1 MAGTHIAVNAT
12 YDPLS
17 MEEMLKMPMLAT
29 EAQLQTEEAYSKLAQ
44 DAADL
49 ESLANSAKDQ
59 ATYVKYKQY
68 ANDVQKQLN
77 ELSGRGLNPNSRRSL
92 YDLSARYKSEIDP
105 IKQSMK
111 TREDL
116 IAEQRKARSTNNKIL
131 YDIDYANMSLDDMM
145 KQSTHSYN
153 SLDGTQLYEE
163 GKNQAAAMSSRML
176 SESQRQALQGQYFEL
191 TQNQGMD
198 HTAAMNFLINN
209 NSVPEL
215 AALKNSLMSQYD
227 LSGYGEEAKKQA
239 ENFLTQ
245 GIFEG
250 ITYKDNKQYLQN
262 GDYMSRADQTRYAID
277 QQTLKIRE
285 IEAKMAQDKW
295 DYWLKYGED
304 KDEEAAKD
312 ADAKSKG
319 AAYRDA
325 RTAVINFGDSQT
337 PYLMQYNAD
346 SNIPGY
352 KSEKFE
358 PGKKKDFDGVDT
370 GFNESVDEE
379 NGPWYTFE
387 VLNQEWMANPK
398 TIAQNLQT
406 GRVAPVNLDKLTD
419 EAQKEVLEKILPGV
433 KHDQVLDKELRE
445 EIAKNV
451 IILEDRTTTSAS
463 GGGKTPQYLVVSRRW
478 AEENLSTPEEQAPAP
493 AAKTEEKTS
502 TAKPAAPT
510 SVTGKG
516 PLRPKTGPSTVNP
529 DAATMT
535 D

>member
-1 MAGTHIAVNAT
+1 MAGTHIAINST

-153 SLDGTQLYEE
+153 SLDGTQIYEE

-191 TQNQGMD
+191 TQTQGLD

-227 LSGYGEEAKKQA
+227 LSGYGADAQKQV

-295 DYWLKYGED
+295 DYYLKYGKD
-304 KDEEAAKD
+304 SDEEATKD
-312 ADAKSKG
+312 ADARSKG

-325 RTAVINFGDSQT
+325 RTAVLNFGDSQT
-337 PYLMQYNAD
+337 PYLMGYNAD

-352 KSEKFE
+352 NFEDFE
-358 PGKKKDFDGVDT
+358 PGKKKDFDGEDS
-370 GFNESVDEE
+370 GFNESVPGDGVYEY
-379 NGPWYTFE
+379 WH
-387 VLNQEWMANPK
+387 QEWMASPK
-398 TIAQNLQT
+398 TIAKNLQKGT
-406 GRVAPVNLDKLTD
+406 VVPRNLDQLTD
-419 EAQKEVLEKILPGV
+419 EAQKEVLEKILPKV
-433 KHDQVLDKELRE
+433 PHAQVLDAELRAD
-445 EIAKNV
+445 IAENV
-451 IILEDRTTTSAS
+451 IILEDRTNTTAS

-478 AEENLSTPEEQAPAP
+478 AEENLSTTEEQAPAATT
-493 AAKTEEKTS
+493 AAKPS
-502 TAKPAAPT
+502 AKPAAPT
-510 SVTGKG
+510 SVTGSG
-516 PLRPKTGPSTVNP
+516 PLRPNTGPSTINP
-529 DAATMT
+529 EAGSMP
-535 D
+535 

>member
-12 YDPLS
+12 YNPLS
-17 MEEMLKMPMLAT
+17 MEEMLKMPMLET
-29 EAQLQTEEAYSKLAQ
+29 EAQLQSEAAYSKLSQ

-59 ATYVKYKQY
+59 ATYIKYKKY

-77 ELSGRGLNPNSRRSL
+77 DLSGKGLNPNSRRSL

-191 TQNQGMD
+191 TQTQGLD
-198 HTAAMNFLINN
+198 HNTAMNFLINN

-215 AALKNSLMSQYD
+215 AALKNNLMSQYD

-239 ENFLTQ
+239 ENFLAQ

-250 ITYKDNKQYLQN
+250 ITYKDSKQYLQN
-262 GDYMSRADQTRYAID
+262 GDYMSRADQTRFAID
-277 QQTLKIRE
+277 QQSLKIRE
-285 IEAKMAQDKW
+285 IEAKMAQDKY

-304 KDEEAAKD
+304 KDEEAAKE

-325 RTAVINFGDSQT
+325 RTAVLNFGTSQT
-337 PYLMQYNAD
+337 PYLMGYNAD

-352 KSEKFE
+352 NFEAFE
-358 PGKKKDFDGVDT
+358 PGKEKNFYGEDS
-370 GFNESVDEE
+370 GFNESVPGEGFGRE
-379 NGPWYTFE
+379 WVNE
-387 VLNQEWMANPK
+387 EWMASPK
-398 TIAQNLQT
+398 TIAKNLQK
-406 GRVAPVNLDKLTD
+406 GIVVPRNLDDLTD
-419 EAQKEVLEKILPGV
+419 EAQKEVLEKILPEV
-433 KHDQVLDKELRE
+433 KHDQVLDKELRQ
-445 EIAKNV
+445 EIAENV
-451 IILEDRTTTSAS
+451 IILEDRTNTTAS

-478 AEENLSTPEEQAPAP
+478 AEENLSTPEEQSPA
-493 AAKTEEKTS
+493 
-502 TAKPAAPT
+502 AKPAAKPKVNT
-510 SVTGKG
+510 PAAKNWG
-516 PLRPKTGPSTVNP
+516 PRRPGATPSNLEE
-529 DAATMT
+529 AADMQ
-535 D
+535 

>member
-1 MAGTHIAVNAT
+1 MAGTHIAINST

-153 SLDGTQLYEE
+153 SLDGTQIYEE

-191 TQNQGMD
+191 TQTQGMD
-198 HTAAMNFLINN
+198 HNTAMNFLINN

-250 ITYKDNKQYLQN
+250 ITYKDSKQYLQN
-262 GDYMSRADQTRYAID
+262 GDYMSRADQTRFAID
-277 QQTLKIRE
+277 QQSLKIRE
-285 IEAKMAQDKW
+285 IEAKIAQDKY
-295 DYWLKYGED
+295 DYWLKYGKD
-304 KDEEAAKD
+304 PDEEGAKD
-312 ADAKSKG
+312 RSKG
-319 AAYRDA
+319 AKYNAA
-325 RTAVINFGDSQT
+325 QTTIMNFGNSQT

-352 KSEKFE
+352 NFEDFE
-358 PGKKKDFDGVDT
+358 PGKKKDFDGEDS
-370 GFNESVDEE
+370 GFNESVPGEGLGRE
-379 NGPWYTFE
+379 WF
-387 VLNQEWMANPK
+387 NQEWMANPK
-398 TIAQNLQT
+398 TIAQNLQKGT
-406 GRVAPVNLDKLTD
+406 VVPRNLDDLTD

-433 KHDQVLDKELRE
+433 VHAEVLDAELRAD
-445 EIAKNV
+445 IAENV
-451 IILEDRTTTSAS
+451 IILEDRTNTTAS
-463 GGGKTPQYLVVSRRW
+463 GGGKTPQYLVISRRW
-478 AEENLSTPEEQAPAP
+478 AEENLTTPEEQAPAP
-493 AAKTEEKTS
+493 AAKTEEKT
-502 TAKPAAPT
+502 TAAKPAA
-510 SVTGKG
+510 KNWG
-516 PLRPKTGPSTVNP
+516 PLRPNTGVGTSTVNP
-529 DAATMT
+529 DAEGMT

>member
-68 ANDVQKQLN
+68 ANEVQKQLN

-92 YDLSARYKSEIDP
+92 YDLSTRYKSEIDP
-105 IKQSMK
+105 IKQKMK
-111 TREDL
+111 IREDL

-145 KQSTHSYN
+145 KQSIHSYN
-153 SLDGTQLYEE
+153 SLDGTQIYEE

-191 TQNQGMD
+191 TQTQGLD
-198 HTAAMNFLINN
+198 HNTAMNFLINN

-239 ENFLTQ
+239 ENFLAQ

-250 ITYKDNKQYLQN
+250 ITYKDSKQYLQN
-262 GDYMSRADQTRYAID
+262 GDYMSRADQTRFAID
-277 QQTLKIRE
+277 QQSLKIRE
-285 IEAKMAQDKW
+285 IEAKMAQAKY
-295 DYWLKYGED
+295 DYWLKYGKD
-304 KDEEAAKD
+304 QDEEAAKE

-325 RTAVINFGDSQT
+325 RTAILNFGNSQT
-337 PYLMQYNAD
+337 PYLMGYNAD

-352 KSEKFE
+352 NFENFE
-358 PGKKKDFDGVDT
+358 PGKEKDFYGEDS
-370 GFNESVDEE
+370 GFNESVPGDGFWRE
-379 NGPWYTFE
+379 W
-387 VLNQEWMANPK
+387 VNQEWMASPK
-398 TIAQNLQT
+398 TIAKNLQT
-406 GRVAPVNLDKLTD
+406 GRVVQKNLDQLTD
-419 EAQKEVLEKILPGV
+419 EAQKEVLEKILPKV
-433 KHDQVLDKELRE
+433 VHAQVLDKELRE
-445 EIAKNV
+445 DIAENV
-451 IILEDRTTTSAS
+451 IILEDQTNTTAS
-463 GGGKTPQYLVVSRRW
+463 GGGKTPQYLVLPRRW
-478 AEENLSTPEEQAPAP
+478 AEENLSTPEEQSPAP
-493 AAKTEEKTS
+493 AATTA
-502 TAKPAAPT
+502 AKPAAPT
-510 SVTGKG
+510 SVVGKG
-516 PLRPKTGPSTVNP
+516 PLRPKTGVSTVNP
-529 DAATMT
+529 DAEGMT

>member
-1 MAGTHIAVNAT
+1 MAGTHIAINAT

-153 SLDGTQLYEE
+153 SLDGTQIYEE
-163 GKNQAAAMSSRML
+163 GKNQAAALSSRML
-176 SESQRQALQGQYFEL
+176 SDSQRQALQGQYFEL
-191 TQNQGMD
+191 TQEQGMD
-198 HTAAMNFLINN
+198 HNTAMNFMMNN

-215 AALKNSLMSQYD
+215 AALKSSLMSQYD
-227 LSGYGEEAKKQA
+227 LSGYGADAQKQV
-239 ENFLTQ
+239 ENFLSQ

-250 ITYKDNKQYLQN
+250 LTYKENKQYLQN

-277 QQTLKIRE
+277 QQSLKIRE
-285 IEAKMAQDKW
+285 IEAKIAQKKL
-295 DYWLKYGED
+295 DYMLKYGED
-304 KDEEAAKD
+304 PDGEAKKD
-312 ADAKSKG
+312 ASKG
-319 AAYRDA
+319 AKYRDA
-325 RTAVINFGDSQT
+325 KNVIRNFGDSQT
-337 PYLMQYNAD
+337 PYLLQYD
-346 SNIPGY
+346 GSSNIPGY

-358 PGKKKDFDGVDT
+358 PGKKKDFNGEDT
-370 GFNESVDEE
+370 AFNERVGGGIKE
-379 NGPWYTFE
+379 YFF
-387 VLNQEWMANPK
+387 QEWMANPK
-398 TIAQNLQT
+398 TIVQNLQK
-406 GRVAPVNLDKLTD
+406 GIIIQKNPYNLSA
-419 EAQKEVLEKILPGV
+419 EAKQRLFKILLP
-433 KHDQVLDKELRE
+433 KANPAEILDAALWND
-445 EIAKNV
+445 IAQNV
-451 IILEDRTTTSAS
+451 IIFEDNTNTKA
-463 GGGKTPQYLVVSRRW
+463 GGGETPQYLVVPRRW
-478 AEENLSTPEEQAPAP
+478 AEENLTTLEEQTPSPTPKEKENTSAAEPATKNWGP
-493 AAKTEEKTS
+493 RGIKNNSSTLDEAAEM
-502 TAKPAAPT
+502 P
-510 SVTGKG
+510 
-516 PLRPKTGPSTVNP
+516 
-529 DAATMT
+529 
-535 D
+535 

>member
-1 MAGTHIAVNAT
+1 MAGTHIAINST

-59 ATYVKYKQY
+59 ATYVKYKTY
-68 ANDVQKQLN
+68 ANEVQKQLN

-105 IKQSMK
+105 IKQTMK

-191 TQNQGMD
+191 TQTQGLD
-198 HTAAMNFLINN
+198 HTAAMNFLIDN

-239 ENFLTQ
+239 ENFLAQ

-250 ITYKDNKQYLQN
+250 ITYKDSKQYLQN
-262 GDYMSRADQTRYAID
+262 GDYMSRADQTRFAID
-277 QQTLKIRE
+277 QQSLKIRE
-285 IEAKMAQDKW
+285 IEAKMAQDKY
-295 DYWLKYGED
+295 DYWLKYG
-304 KDEEAAKD
+304 KDPDEGAAKE
-312 ADAKSKG
+312 ANEKSKG

-325 RTAVINFGDSQT
+325 ATTIRNFGNSQT
-337 PYLMQYNAD
+337 PYLMGYNAD

-352 KSEKFE
+352 NFEDFE
-358 PGKKKDFDGVDT
+358 PGKEKDFDGEDS
-370 GFNESVDEE
+370 GFNESVAGDDLTWE
-379 NGPWYTFE
+379 YF
-387 VLNQEWMANPK
+387 NQEWMASPK
-398 TIAQNLQT
+398 TIAKNLQK
-406 GRVAPVNLDKLTD
+406 GSVVPRNLDDLTD
-419 EAQKEVLEKILPGV
+419 EAQKEVLEKILPEV
-433 KHDQVLDKELRE
+433 KHDQVLDKELRQ
-445 EIAKNV
+445 EIAENV
-451 IILEDRTTTSAS
+451 IILEDRTNTAVS
-463 GGGKTPQYLVVSRRW
+463 GGGKTPQYLVVPRRW
-478 AEENLSTPEEQAPAP
+478 AEENLSTPEEQAPA
-493 AAKTEEKTS
+493 ATTA
-502 TAKPAAPT
+502 AKPAAT
-510 SVTGKG
+510 SAAKPKVNTPAAKNWG
-516 PLRPKTGPSTVNP
+516 PRRPGATPSTL
-529 DAATMT
+529 DEAAEMQ
-535 D
+535 

>member
-1 MAGTHIAVNAT
+1 MAGTHIAINST

-77 ELSGRGLNPNSRRSL
+77 ELSGKGLNPNSRRSL
-92 YDLSARYKSEIDP
+92 YDLSARYKSEIEP
-105 IKQSMK
+105 IKQKMK

-153 SLDGTQLYEE
+153 SLDGTQIYEE

-191 TQNQGMD
+191 TQTQGLD
-198 HTAAMNFLINN
+198 HNTAMNFLINN

-227 LSGYGEEAKKQA
+227 LSGYGPDAQKQV
-239 ENFLTQ
+239 ENFLSQ

-277 QQTLKIRE
+277 QQSLKIRE
-285 IEAKMAQDKW
+285 IEAKMAQAKY
-295 DYWLKYGED
+295 DYWLKYGKD
-304 KDEEAAKD
+304 QDEEAAKE

-325 RTAVINFGDSQT
+325 RTAILNFGNSQT
-337 PYLMQYNAD
+337 PYLMGYNAD

-352 KSEKFE
+352 NFENFE
-358 PGKKKDFDGVDT
+358 PGKKKDFDGEDS
-370 GFNESVDEE
+370 GFNESVPGDGWSEF
-379 NGPWYTFE
+379 W
-387 VLNQEWMANPK
+387 NQEWMASPK
-398 TIAQNLQT
+398 TIAKNLQK
-406 GRVAPVNLDKLTD
+406 GSVVPRNLDDLTD
-419 EAQKEVLEKILPGV
+419 EAQAEVLEQILPKV
-433 KHDQVLDKELRE
+433 EHAQVLDAELRAD
-445 EIAKNV
+445 IAENV
-451 IILEDRTTTSAS
+451 IILEDRTKTTAS
-463 GGGKTPQYLVVSRRW
+463 GGGKTPQYLVVPRRW
-478 AEENLSTPEEQAPAP
+478 AEENLTTTEEQAPAP
-493 AAKTEEKTS
+493 AAKTEEKT
-502 TAKPAAPT
+502 TATKPAA
-510 SVTGKG
+510 KNWG
-516 PLRPKTGPSTVNP
+516 PRGIKAPSSNL
-529 DAATMT
+529 DEAAGML
-535 D
+535 

>member
-12 YDPLS
+12 YNPLS
-17 MEEMLKMPMLAT
+17 MEEMLKMPMLET
-29 EAQLQTEEAYSKLAQ
+29 EAQLQSEEAYSKLAQ

-153 SLDGTQLYEE
+153 SLDGTQIYEE

-191 TQNQGMD
+191 TQTKGLD
-198 HTAAMNFLINN
+198 HTAAMNFLIDN

-239 ENFLTQ
+239 ENFLAQ

-250 ITYKDNKQYLQN
+250 ITYNDSKQYLQN
-262 GDYMSRADQTRYAID
+262 GDYMSRADQTRFAID
-277 QQTLKIRE
+277 QQSLKIRE
-285 IEAKMAQDKW
+285 IEAKMAQAKY
-295 DYWLKYGED
+295 DYWLKYGKD
-304 KDEEAAKD
+304 QDEEAAKE

-319 AAYRDA
+319 AEYKAA
-325 RTAVINFGDSQT
+325 STMLSNFGGSQT
-337 PYLMQYNAD
+337 PYLMGYNAD

-352 KSEKFE
+352 NFEDFE
-358 PGKKKDFDGVDT
+358 PGKKKDFDGEDS
-370 GFNESVDEE
+370 GFNESVPGDGLYEY
-379 NGPWYTFE
+379 WH
-387 VLNQEWMANPK
+387 QEWMANPK
-398 TIAQNLQT
+398 TVAKNLQK
-406 GRVAPVNLDKLTD
+406 GIVVPRNLDQLSD
-419 EAQKEVLEKILPGV
+419 EAQKEVLAKILPKI
-433 KHDQVLDKELRE
+433 KHAQVLDKELRAK
-445 EIAKNV
+445 IAENV
-451 IILEDRTTTSAS
+451 IILEDRTNTTAS
-463 GGGKTPQYLVVSRRW
+463 GGGKTPQYLVVPRRW
-478 AEENLSTPEEQAPAP
+478 AEENLTTPEEQAPA
-493 AAKTEEKTS
+493 ATTA
-502 TAKPAAPT
+502 AKPAAPT
-510 SVTGKG
+510 SVTGRG
-516 PLRPKTGPSTVNP
+516 PLRPKTGASTVNP
-529 DAATMT
+529 DAEGMT

>member
-1 MAGTHIAVNAT
+1 MAGTHIAINST

-68 ANDVQKQLN
+68 ANEVQKQLN

-116 IAEQRKARSTNNKIL
+116 IAEQRKARATNNKIL

-191 TQNQGMD
+191 TQIQGLD

-250 ITYKDNKQYLQN
+250 LTYKENKQYLQN

-295 DYWLKYGED
+295 DYWVKYGKD
-304 KDEEAAKD
+304 PDEEAAKD

-325 RTAVINFGDSQT
+325 RTAVINFGDTQT

-352 KSEKFE
+352 NFEDFE
-358 PGKKKDFDGVDT
+358 PGKKKDFNGEDS
-370 GFNESVDEE
+370 GFNESVPGDGLFDE
-379 NGPWYTFE
+379 Y
-387 VLNQEWMANPK
+387 LNQEWMAHPK
-398 TIAQNLQT
+398 TIAKNLQT
-406 GRVAPVNLDKLTD
+406 GRVVPVNLNQLSD

-433 KHDQVLDKELRE
+433 IHNQVLDEELRE

-451 IILEDRTTTSAS
+451 IILEDRTKTTAS
-463 GGGKTPQYLVVSRRW
+463 GGGKTPQYLIVSRRW

-529 DAATMT
+529 DAASMT

>member
-1 MAGTHIAVNAT
+1 MAGTHIAINST

-68 ANDVQKQLN
+68 ANEVQKQLN

-92 YDLSARYKSEIDP
+92 YDLSTRYKSEIDP
-105 IKQSMK
+105 IKQKMK
-111 TREDL
+111 IREDL

-153 SLDGTQLYEE
+153 SLDGTQIYEE

-176 SESQRQALQGQYFEL
+176 SDSQRQALQGQYFEL
-191 TQNQGMD
+191 TQTQGLD
-198 HTAAMNFLINN
+198 HNTAMNFLINN

-239 ENFLTQ
+239 ENFLAQ

-250 ITYKDNKQYLQN
+250 ITYKDSKQYLQN
-262 GDYMSRADQTRYAID
+262 GDYMSKADQTRYAID
-277 QQTLKIRE
+277 QQSLKIRE
-285 IEAKMAQDKW
+285 IEAKMAQAKY
-295 DYWLKYGED
+295 DYWLKYGKD
-304 KDEEAAKD
+304 QDEEAAKE

-325 RTAVINFGDSQT
+325 RTAILNFGNSQT
-337 PYLMQYNAD
+337 PYLMGYNAD

-352 KSEKFE
+352 NFENFE
-358 PGKKKDFDGVDT
+358 PGKEKNFYGEDS
-370 GFNESVDEE
+370 GFNESVPGDGFWREWVNE
-379 NGPWYTFE
+379 
-387 VLNQEWMANPK
+387 EWMASPK
-398 TIAQNLQT
+398 TIAKNLQT
-406 GRVAPVNLDKLTD
+406 GRVVQKNLDQLTD
-419 EAQKEVLEKILPGV
+419 EAQKEVLEKILPEV
-433 KHDQVLDKELRE
+433 KHAQVLDKELLE
-445 EIAKNV
+445 DIAQNV
-451 IILEDRTTTSAS
+451 IILEDRTNTTAS
-463 GGGKTPQYLVVSRRW
+463 GGGKTPQYLIVSRRW
-478 AEENLSTPEEQAPAP
+478 AEENLTTPEEQAPAP
-493 AAKTEEKTS
+493 AAKTEEKT
-502 TAKPAAPT
+502 TAAKPAA
-510 SVTGKG
+510 KNWG
-516 PLRPKTGPSTVNP
+516 PRRPGATPSNLEE
-529 DAATMT
+529 AADMQ
-535 D
+535 

>member
-12 YDPLS
+12 YNPLS
-17 MEEMLKMPMLAT
+17 MEEMLKMPMLET
-29 EAQLQTEEAYSKLAQ
+29 EAQLQSEEAYSKLAQ

-153 SLDGTQLYEE
+153 SLNGTQLYEE

-191 TQNQGMD
+191 TQTQGLG
-198 HTAAMNFLINN
+198 HTAAMNFLIDN
-209 NSVPEL
+209 NSIPEL

-239 ENFLTQ
+239 ENFLAQ

-250 ITYKDNKQYLQN
+250 ITYKDSKQYLQN
-262 GDYMSRADQTRYAID
+262 GDYMSRADQTRYDID
-277 QQTLKIRE
+277 QQSLKIKE
-285 IEAKMAQDKW
+285 IEAKMAQTKY
-295 DYWLKYGED
+295 DYWLKYGKD
-304 KDEEAAKD
+304 PDEEAAERK
-312 ADAKSKG
+312 KKG
-319 AAYRDA
+319 VNWLEAENQ
-325 RTAVINFGDSQT
+325 INNFGQTTT
-337 PYLMQYNAD
+337 PYLFQYNGE
-346 SNIPGY
+346 SSIPSY
-352 KSEKFE
+352 NAEEFI
-358 PGKKKDFDGVDT
+358 PGKKKNFYGKDT
-370 GFNESVDEE
+370 GFNKSVDGDWGAEWFNE
-379 NGPWYTFE
+379 
-387 VLNQEWMANPK
+387 EWMAKP
-398 TIAQNLQT
+398 
-406 GRVAPVNLDKLTD
+406 
-419 EAQKEVLEKILPGV
+419 
-433 KHDQVLDKELRE
+433 E
-445 EIAKNV
+445 EIAEHAQKGKIREVSLFDLSPIAQEGLLAQIMPDANPREVLDQELIDKIAENV
-451 IILEDRTTTSAS
+451 IIYKDMTEA
-463 GGGKTPQYLVVSRRW
+463 GGGNQPQYLAVPKSLMDQYLPKPE
-478 AEENLSTPEEQAPAP
+478 AQTPTSAAKPTATSAAKPKVNTP
-493 AAKTEEKTS
+493 AAKNWGPRRPGATPSNLEE
-502 TAKPAAPT
+502 AA
-510 SVTGKG
+510 
-516 PLRPKTGPSTVNP
+516 
-529 DAATMT
+529 DMQ
-535 D
+535 

>member
-1 MAGTHIAVNAT
+1 MAGTHIAINAT

-77 ELSGRGLNPNSRRSL
+77 ELSGKGLNPNSRRSL
-92 YDLSARYKSEIDP
+92 YDLSARYKSEIEP
-105 IKQSMK
+105 IKQKMK

-153 SLDGTQLYEE
+153 SLDGTQIYEE

-191 TQNQGMD
+191 TQTQGLD
-198 HTAAMNFLINN
+198 HNTAMNFLINN

-227 LSGYGEEAKKQA
+227 LSGYGPDAQKQV
-239 ENFLTQ
+239 ENFLSQ

-277 QQTLKIRE
+277 QQSLKIRE
-285 IEAKMAQDKW
+285 IEAKMAQAKY
-295 DYWLKYGED
+295 DYWLKYGKD
-304 KDEEAAKD
+304 QDEEAAKE

-325 RTAVINFGDSQT
+325 RTAILNFGNSQT
-337 PYLMQYNAD
+337 PYLMGYNAD

-352 KSEKFE
+352 NFENFE
-358 PGKKKDFDGVDT
+358 PGKKKDFDGEDS
-370 GFNESVDEE
+370 GFNESAPGDDFFWE
-379 NGPWYTFE
+379 YFQ
-387 VLNQEWMANPK
+387 QEWMASPK
-398 TIAQNLQT
+398 TIAKNLQK
-406 GRVAPVNLDKLTD
+406 GSVVPRNLDDLTD
-419 EAQKEVLEKILPGV
+419 EAQKEVLEKILPEV
-433 KHDQVLDKELRE
+433 KHAQVLDKELLE
-445 EIAKNV
+445 DIAQNV
-451 IILEDRTTTSAS
+451 IILEDRTNTTAS
-463 GGGKTPQYLVVSRRW
+463 GGGKTPQYLIVSRRW
-478 AEENLSTPEEQAPAP
+478 AEENLTTPEEQAPAP
-493 AAKTEEKTS
+493 AAKTEEKT
-502 TAKPAAPT
+502 TAAKPAA
-510 SVTGKG
+510 KNWG
-516 PLRPKTGPSTVNP
+516 PRRPGATPSNLEE
-529 DAATMT
+529 AADMQ
-535 D
+535 

>member
-68 ANDVQKQLN
+68 ANEVQKQLN

-92 YDLSARYKSEIDP
+92 YDLSARYKSEIEP
-105 IKQSMK
+105 IKQKMK

-131 YDIDYANMSLDDMM
+131 FDIDYANMSLDDMM

-153 SLDGTQLYEE
+153 SLDGTQIYEE
-163 GKNQAAAMSSRML
+163 GKNQAAALSSRML
-176 SESQRQALQGQYFEL
+176 SDSQRQALQGQYFEL

-198 HTAAMNFLINN
+198 HNTAMNFMMNN

-227 LSGYGEEAKKQA
+227 LSGYGEDAKKQV
-239 ENFLTQ
+239 ENFLSQ
-245 GIFEG
+245 GILEG
-250 ITYKDNKQYLQN
+250 ITYKDSKQYLQN
-262 GDYMSRADQTRYAID
+262 GDYMSRADQTRFAID
-277 QQTLKIRE
+277 QQSLKIRE
-285 IEAKMAQDKW
+285 IEAKMAQAKY
-295 DYWLKYGED
+295 DYWLKYGKD
-304 KDEEAAKD
+304 PDEEAAKE

-325 RTAVINFGDSQT
+325 RTAILNFGNTQT
-337 PYLMQYNAD
+337 PYLMGYNAD

-352 KSEKFE
+352 NFENFE
-358 PGKKKDFDGVDT
+358 PGKKKDFDGQDT
-370 GFNESVDEE
+370 GFNESVPGDGFWREWVNE
-379 NGPWYTFE
+379 
-387 VLNQEWMANPK
+387 EWMAQPK
-398 TIAQNLQT
+398 TIAKNLQK
-406 GRVAPVNLDKLTD
+406 GIVVPRNLDDLTD
-419 EAQKEVLEKILPGV
+419 EAQKEVLEKILPEV
-433 KHDQVLDKELRE
+433 KHDQVLDAELRAD
-445 EIAKNV
+445 IAENV
-451 IILEDRTTTSAS
+451 IILEDRTNTTAS
-463 GGGKTPQYLVVSRRW
+463 GGGKTPQYLVVPRRW
-478 AEENLSTPEEQAPAP
+478 AEENLSTPEEQAPAATSAAKPKVNTP
-493 AAKTEEKTS
+493 AAKNWGPRRPGATPSNLEE
-502 TAKPAAPT
+502 AA
-510 SVTGKG
+510 
-516 PLRPKTGPSTVNP
+516 
-529 DAATMT
+529 DMQ
-535 D
+535 

>member
-1 MAGTHIAVNAT
+1 MAGTHIAINST

-44 DAADL
+44 EAADL

-68 ANDVQKQLN
+68 ANDVQTQLN

-153 SLDGTQLYEE
+153 SLDGTQIYEE

-191 TQNQGMD
+191 TQTQGLD
-198 HTAAMNFLINN
+198 HTAAMNFLIDN

-250 ITYKDNKQYLQN
+250 ITYKDSKQYLQN
-262 GDYMSRADQTRYAID
+262 GDYMSRADQARYDID
-277 QQTLKIRE
+277 QQTLKIRQ
-285 IEAKMAQDKW
+285 IEAKLAQDKY
-295 DYWLKYGED
+295 DYWVTHGED

-312 ADAKSKG
+312 ANKG
-319 AAYRDA
+319 AKYKEAK
-325 RTAVINFGDSQT
+325 TVISNFGDSQAS
-337 PYLMQYNAD
+337 YLLQYD
-346 SNIPGY
+346 SESSIPGY

-358 PGKKKDFDGVDT
+358 PGKKKNFYGVDT

-387 VLNQEWMANPK
+387 VLNEEWMANPK
-398 TIAQNLQT
+398 TIAQNLQKGT
-406 GRVAPVNLDKLTD
+406 VVQKNPFNLSD
-419 EAQKEVLEKILPGV
+419 EAKKKVLKQIMPDITPAEVLDADLWN
-433 KHDQVLDKELRE
+433 H
-445 EIAKNV
+445 IAQNV
-451 IILEDRTTTSAS
+451 IILEDRTNTKSS
-463 GGGKTPQYLVVSRRW
+463 GGGKTPQYLVISRRW

-493 AAKTEEKTS
+493 AAKTEEKT
-502 TAKPAAPT
+502 TAATPAA
-510 SVTGKG
+510 KNWG
-516 PLRPKTGPSTVNP
+516 PLRSQTGVGTSTVNP
-529 DAATMT
+529 DAEGMT

>member
-1 MAGTHIAVNAT
+1 MAGTHIAINST

-29 EAQLQTEEAYSKLAQ
+29 EAQLQTEEVYSKLAQ

-153 SLDGTQLYEE
+153 SLDGTQIYEE

-191 TQNQGMD
+191 TQTQGLG
-198 HTAAMNFLINN
+198 HTAAMNFLIDN

-250 ITYKDNKQYLQN
+250 ITYKDSKQYLQN
-262 GDYMSRADQTRYAID
+262 GDYMSRADQTRYEID
-277 QQTLKIRE
+277 QQSLKIRQ
-285 IEAKMAQDKW
+285 IEAKIAQDKL
-295 DYWLKYGED
+295 DYWEKYGVD
-304 KDEEAAKD
+304 KDEEAAD
-312 ADAKSKG
+312 EASKG
-319 AAYRDA
+319 AKYKEAK
-325 RTAVINFGDSQT
+325 TVISNFGDSQAS
-337 PYLMQYNAD
+337 YLLQYD
-346 SNIPGY
+346 SESSIPGY

-358 PGKKKDFDGVDT
+358 PGKKKIFMGQIQ
-370 GFNESVDEE
+370 GLMKAWMRKMGHGIHLKCSMR
-379 NGPWYTFE
+379 NGWRTQKQQHRIYKKVQLYKRTH
-387 VLNQEWMANPK
+387 LIYLM
-398 TIAQNLQT
+398 
-406 GRVAPVNLDKLTD
+406 KLR
-419 EAQKEVLEKILPGV
+419 KK
-433 KHDQVLDKELRE
+433 
-445 EIAKNV
+445 
-451 IILEDRTTTSAS
+451 
-463 GGGKTPQYLVVSRRW
+463 Y
-478 AEENLSTPEEQAPAP
+478 
-493 AAKTEEKTS
+493 
-502 TAKPAAPT
+502 
-510 SVTGKG
+510 
-516 PLRPKTGPSTVNP
+516 
-529 DAATMT
+529 
-535 D
+535 